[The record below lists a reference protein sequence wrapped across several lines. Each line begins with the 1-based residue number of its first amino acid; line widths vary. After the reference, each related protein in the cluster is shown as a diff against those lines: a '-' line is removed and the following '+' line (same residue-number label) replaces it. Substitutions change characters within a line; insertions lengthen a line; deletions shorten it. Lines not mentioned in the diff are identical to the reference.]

1 LPAVCDRKCLD
12 HGILRVSDAE
22 SASVQVE
29 HRHGLAWDAG
39 VQEYLDTESAPDE
52 SGCGFCC
59 AGQVV
64 GQNQHMS
71 LVVADTSGSHHLS
84 LVHLVACCVS

>member
-1 LPAVCDRKCLD
+1 LG

-22 SASVQVE
+22 SARVQVE
-29 HRHGLAWDAG
+29 HRHRSAWDAG
-39 VQEYLDTESAPDE
+39 VQEHLDTEAAPDE

-64 GQNQHMS
+64 GQNQYMS
-71 LVVADTSGSHHLS
+71 LVTADTSGSRHLS
-84 LVHLVACCVS
+84 LIQIIACCVRQY